1 MKKDIE
7 MSRKVDEL
15 GRIVIPK
22 EIRDK
27 FGIKTN
33 DRMDIYVENNV
44 ISLVKDSHKCIF
56 CSSTKDLIDVPINP
70 DELYRIE
77 RQNMILKDYELI
89 AICMILDIDYNDLIK
104 VIKKKK

>member
-1 MKKDIE
+1 MKKFDGKSNAYGKIIE
-7 MSRKVDEL
+7 KYRKSKNMSRADVSREL
-15 GRIVIPK
+15 
-22 EIRDK
+22 
-27 FGIKTN
+27 
-33 DRMDIYVENNV
+33 
-44 ISLVKDSHKCIF
+44 
-56 CSSTKDLIDVPINP
+56 DLIDDPINP

>member
-1 MKKDIE
+1 MKLNLEKSFLNETDLEGSPYSQLLIKF
-7 MSRKVDEL
+7 SNGKYGYPDWKTLSIREL
-15 GRIVIPK
+15 
-22 EIRDK
+22 
-27 FGIKTN
+27 
-33 DRMDIYVENNV
+33 
-44 ISLVKDSHKCIF
+44 
-56 CSSTKDLIDVPINP
+56 DLIDVPINP

>member
-1 MKKDIE
+1 MKKFDGKSNAYGKIIE
-7 MSRKVDEL
+7 KYRKSKNMSRAYVSREL
-15 GRIVIPK
+15 
-22 EIRDK
+22 
-27 FGIKTN
+27 
-33 DRMDIYVENNV
+33 
-44 ISLVKDSHKCIF
+44 
-56 CSSTKDLIDVPINP
+56 DLIDVPINP

>member
-1 MKKDIE
+1 MKKFEGKSNAYGKIIE
-7 MSRKVDEL
+7 KYRKNKNMSRADVSREL
-15 GRIVIPK
+15 
-22 EIRDK
+22 
-27 FGIKTN
+27 
-33 DRMDIYVENNV
+33 
-44 ISLVKDSHKCIF
+44 
-56 CSSTKDLIDVPINP
+56 DLIDIPINP

>member
-1 MKKDIE
+1 MKKFDGKSNAYGTIIE
-7 MSRKVDEL
+7 KCRKSKNMSRADVSREL
-15 GRIVIPK
+15 
-22 EIRDK
+22 
-27 FGIKTN
+27 
-33 DRMDIYVENNV
+33 
-44 ISLVKDSHKCIF
+44 
-56 CSSTKDLIDVPINP
+56 DLIDVPINP

>member
-1 MKKDIE
+1 MKKFDGKSNAYGKIIE
-7 MSRKVDEL
+7 KYKKSKNMSRADVSREL
-15 GRIVIPK
+15 
-22 EIRDK
+22 
-27 FGIKTN
+27 
-33 DRMDIYVENNV
+33 
-44 ISLVKDSHKCIF
+44 
-56 CSSTKDLIDVPINP
+56 DLIDVPINP

>member
-1 MKKDIE
+1 MKKFDVKSNAYGKIIE
-7 MSRKVDEL
+7 KYRKSKNMSRADVSREL
-15 GRIVIPK
+15 
-22 EIRDK
+22 
-27 FGIKTN
+27 
-33 DRMDIYVENNV
+33 
-44 ISLVKDSHKCIF
+44 
-56 CSSTKDLIDVPINP
+56 DLIDVPINP